1 VCGIVDSDTKYDML
15 EINFEHGKGKVKGR
29 LSFTLIDKNQESIAV
44 NLWGELSKL
53 DIFEGDLVVIN
64 GARVSN
70 FGGKSLNCGQEH
82 CKILVNPNFE
92 TVNDL
97 DEFVNLTRC

>member
-1 VCGIVDSDTKYDML
+1 ML
-15 EINFEHGKGKVKGR
+15 EINFENGKGKVKGR
-29 LSFTLIDKNQESIAV
+29 LSFTLNDKNNQSIPI

-53 DIFEGDLVVIN
+53 EISEGDLVVIN

-70 FGGKSLNCGQEH
+70 FGGKSLNCGHEH
-82 CKILVNPNFE
+82 CKILVNPSVD

-97 DEFVNLTRC
+97 DKFVDLNRFKVKLNTH